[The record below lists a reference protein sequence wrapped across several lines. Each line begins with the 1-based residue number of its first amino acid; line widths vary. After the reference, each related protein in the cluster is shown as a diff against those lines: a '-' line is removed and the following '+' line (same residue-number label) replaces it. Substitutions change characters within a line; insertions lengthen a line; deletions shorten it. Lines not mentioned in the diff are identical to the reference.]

1 MKALDAAGARLRK
14 SEAQVELVGIHDG
27 AVQLRLHT
35 SSHGCGSTTKNLQS
49 IVEESI
55 YDMAPDVTS
64 LEILGLDDE
73 PSSGF
78 VSLESLLRQPLPVP
92 VLAAQSAE
100 VEGAD

>member
-1 MKALDAAGARLRK
+1 M
-14 SEAQVELVGIHDG
+14 
-27 AVQLRLHT
+27 
-35 SSHGCGSTTKNLQS
+35 
-49 IVEESI
+49 EESI

-78 VSLESLLRQPLPVP
+78 VSLESLLKQPLPVP

-100 VEGAD
+100 VDGAD